1 MEGQIYGAII
11 DAMGQI
17 TAIGKDRKNQI
28 QGFQY
33 RGIDDVM
40 NEMHG
45 IMAKCGI
52 FVVPTVLEE
61 QRTTGSTK
69 CGGNMF
75 YTRLKIKFT
84 FFAKDGSSVEAVV
97 IGESMDTGDK
107 ASNKA
112 LSIGLKYAMLQVFC
126 IPTEED
132 KDPDAVSPT
141 FIPPVEKS
149 DNRKKLADIVSRY
162 EKQLGGDAY
171 TMCTKALAGNDE
183 NEIADKLQ
191 RAINYLARCGV
202 NV

>member
-17 TAIGKDRKNQI
+17 TAIGKDRKNQT

-52 FVVPTVLEE
+52 FVVPIVLEE
-61 QRTTGSTK
+61 QRTTGSTNR
-69 CGGNMF
+69 GGIIF

-97 IGESMDTGDK
+97 IGEAMDTGDK

-141 FIPPVEKS
+141 FIPQAEKS

>member
-17 TAIGKDRKNQI
+17 TAIGKDRKNQT

-61 QRTTGSTK
+61 QRTIGSTSR
-69 CGGNMF
+69 GGNMF

-97 IGESMDTGDK
+97 IGEAMDTGDK

-141 FIPPVEKS
+141 FIPPAEKS